1 MTVTRADVEHVAMLA
16 RLSLNEEEIA
26 QFTRQLNDILEA
38 VRRMGE
44 VDTAGVPPT
53 MHALDN
59 VRNVFRADIPRPG
72 LSREDV
78 AKIAPAWA
86 EGLFVVPKVVE

>member
-1 MTVTRADVEHVAMLA
+1 MAVTRAEVEHVAMLA
-16 RLSLNEEEIA
+16 RLALTEDEIT

-44 VDTAGVPPT
+44 VDTTGVPPT
-53 MHALDN
+53 MHALDQIK
-59 VRNVFRADIPRPG
+59 NVFRPDLPRPG
-72 LSREDV
+72 LAREDV
-78 AKIAPAWA
+78 ASIAPAWA